1 MRGFTVPETDE
12 GRRLDQFLSRTLSSQ
27 SRSRIQRAIEL
38 GSVTVND
45 SAASKNRRLRAG
57 DIVTVREEELAV
69 AKTESSVE
77 PEDIALDVLYED
89 EYLLGINKPAGLV
102 VHPGSGNRTGTLVN
116 ALLHSYPGL
125 SDGYASD
132 RPGIVHR
139 LDKDTSGVLVVAR
152 NNAVHAAMGTR
163 FANRTV
169 EKTYTGICIGRMPEK
184 TGRIEAPLGRS
195 RSDPL
200 KRAVLRQGK
209 PALTEYRLSAY
220 QSGISLVEFLLHTG
234 RTHQIRVHAA
244 HVGFPI
250 LADETYGGGRERIL
264 RLPPLERPFAF
275 RLLKC
280 FERHAL
286 HARTLAFTHP
296 VTAERVEITAP
307 YPSDFAEALGHLS
320 GG

>member
-1 MRGFTVPETDE
+1 
-12 GRRLDQFLSRTLSSQ
+12 
-27 SRSRIQRAIEL
+27 
-38 GSVTVND
+38 VTVQ
-45 SAASKNRRLRAG
+45 
-57 DIVTVREEELAV
+57 EEELTFAGEKP
-69 AKTESSVE
+69 APL

-102 VHPGSGNRTGTLVN
+102 VQPGSGNRTGTLVN
-116 ALLHSYPGL
+116 ALLHSFPGL
-125 SDGYASD
+125 SEGYESD

-139 LDKDTSGVLVVAR
+139 LDKDTSGVLIVAR
-152 NNAVHAAMGTR
+152 NNAVHAAMGTQ

-169 EKTYTGICIGRMPEK
+169 EKTYSGICIGRMPEE

-200 KRAVLRQGK
+200 KRAVMRQGK
-209 PALTEYRLSAY
+209 PSLTEFRLAAY
-220 QSGISLVEFLLHTG
+220 QSGISLVEFILHTG

-244 HVGFPI
+244 HAGFPI

-275 RLLKC
+275 RVLKC
-280 FERHAL
+280 FDRHAL

-296 VTAERVEITAP
+296 VTNQRMEITAP
-307 YPSDFAEALGHLS
+307 YPSDFAEALGHLPK
-320 GG
+320 G